1 MLDIKVYGPGCA
13 KCKETEKRVRN
24 VVEHSGLE
32 ATVTHAMD
40 FAEMARAGILST
52 PAVAI
57 NGEIKM
63 AGRVPTEDEI
73 KDWVLAIVK

>member
-13 KCKETEKRVRN
+13 KCKETEKRVRH
-24 VVEHSGLE
+24 VVEHSGVQ

-40 FAEMARAGILST
+40 FVEMARAGILST
-52 PAVAI
+52 PAVSI

-63 AGRVPTEDEI
+63 SGRVPTEDEI
-73 KDWVLAIVK
+73 KEWVIAVAK